1 MNNDKLRPGSSKLL
15 TLALLSSISIAAI
28 STGPI
33 AEAAPGQSAKSGR
46 GIVGTG
52 ALGNGDVSAQGIV
65 GTGALGIVGTGA
77 LGDGDVSVQGI
88 VGTGA
93 LGIVG
98 TGALGIV
105 GTGALGDGDAS
116 AQGIVGTGALGIV
129 GTGVVGPQSQEVNAA
144 SLSTSLPL
152 VLYGPVD
159 EVLEDGY
166 VILGQRVWATSDV
179 TQVGPGIGD
188 TVAVFGLAFDE
199 GILSDGIVR
208 VDEQAVD
215 GSSWVFVAAI
225 VSGEPSPDGS
235 LSIGTA
241 TVRIGSAGSNPD
253 AFAISSGDYVEI
265 SGVRLGETI
274 IAEEIWSGNSL

>member
-77 LGDGDVSVQGI
+77 LGD
-88 VGTGA
+88 A
-93 LGIVG
+93 
-98 TGALGIV
+98 
-105 GTGALGDGDAS
+105 DAS

-129 GTGVVGPQSQEVNAA
+129 GTGALGDADASAQGIVGTGVVGPQFQEVNDAT
-144 SLSTSLPL
+144 LSTSLPL

-166 VILGQRVWATSDV
+166 VILGQRVWVTSDV
-179 TQVGPGIGD
+179 AQVGPGIGD

-199 GILSDGIVR
+199 GILSDDIVR
-208 VDEQAVD
+208 VDEQTVD

-253 AFAISSGDYVEI
+253 AFALSSGDYVEI

-274 IAEEIWSGNSL
+274 IAEEIWSRNSL

>member
-1 MNNDKLRPGSSKLL
+1 MNNDKPRPGSSKLL

-33 AEAAPGQSAKSGR
+33 AEAAPGQSGKSGR

-52 ALGNGDVSAQGIV
+52 ALGEGDVSAQ
-65 GTGALGIVGTGA
+65 
-77 LGDGDVSVQGI
+77 
-88 VGTGA
+88 
-93 LGIVG
+93 GIVG

-129 GTGVVGPQSQEVNAA
+129 GTGALGDGDASTQGIVGTGALGIVGTGVVGTQFQAISDAA
-144 SLSTSLPL
+144 LSTSLPL

-159 EVLEDGY
+159 EVLDDGY
-166 VILGQRVWATSDV
+166 VILGQRVWIASDAA
-179 TQVGPGIGD
+179 QAGPAIGD

-199 GILSDGIVR
+199 GILSDEIVR
-208 VDEQAVD
+208 VDEKSVD

-241 TVRIGSAGSNPD
+241 TVKIGSAGSNPS

-274 IAEEIWSGNSL
+274 IAEEIWSETSPQ